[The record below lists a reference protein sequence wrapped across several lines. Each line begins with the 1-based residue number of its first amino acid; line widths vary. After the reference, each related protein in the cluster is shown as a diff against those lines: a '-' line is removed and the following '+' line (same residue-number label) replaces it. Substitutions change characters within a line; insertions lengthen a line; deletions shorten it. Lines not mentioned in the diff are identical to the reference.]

1 MTLAVLLSMSAALV
15 TTGCSALTGGDDN
28 AGSDGSGSAGQAAG
42 DRQPAAEDQAFA
54 IGATFW
60 HSGFQVALTDG
71 TLTTEEDPYGEVVRR
86 LDLAATFTNLGDDPA
101 PFQPELT
108 VVAGAGSYFLDGFG
122 SELPSVPGGLD
133 GVGTLAFPV
142 DDGFDPATA
151 HLLVG
156 GADENQAR
164 VPLGAE
170 GGELVDLAPSET
182 ALTGELSLA
191 PIDLT
196 FETAEVRA
204 DLLES
209 HAEVRQG
216 SRALTLR
223 FTATSRKNGNWSLNP
238 PDFALILPNGN
249 AVGPEA
255 ARIGSLAGN
264 ESGVDTEDLAL
275 RFLVDDPA
283 QGDYTL
289 RLTLPS
295 YWRVEGSD
303 AEGTYEFTL

>member
-1 MTLAVLLSMSAALV
+1 MTLTVLISVSAALAA
-15 TTGCSALTGGDDN
+15 TGCGAITGGDDSS
-28 AGSDGSGSAGQAAG
+28 GSSGSGRVDQAAD
-42 DRQPAAEDQAFA
+42 DRQPAAEDQPFA
-54 IGATFW
+54 VGATFW
-60 HSGFQVALTDG
+60 HSGFQVEIADG
-71 TLTTEEDPYGEVVRR
+71 TLTTEEDAFGDLVRR

-101 PFQPELT
+101 PFQPELA
-108 VVAGAGSYFLDGFG
+108 VVAAGGSYFLDGFS

-142 DDGFDPATA
+142 DEGFDPATA

-156 GADENQAR
+156 GADVNQAR
-164 VPLGAE
+164 VPLGGE

-182 ALTGELSLA
+182 PLTGELSLEL
-191 PIDLT
+191 IDLT

-209 HAEVRQG
+209 HTEVQQG

-223 FTATSRKNGNWSLNP
+223 FTATSRKGGSWSIHAQ
-238 PDFALILPNGN
+238 DFALILPSGN
-249 AVGPEA
+249 AVGAEA
-255 ARIGSLAGN
+255 ARLGSLSGN

-283 QGDYTL
+283 QGDYAL
-289 RLTLPS
+289 RFTLPS
-295 YWRVEGSD
+295 YWQVEGSD
-303 AEGTYEFTL
+303 TEGTYEFTL